1 MPAVAYPL
9 GMLLRCQFHPHS
21 HGPAVEER
29 VPTFTLRVY
38 GLLSSAQ
45 SSVHMPAGECIANI
59 GVRDGVGAAM
69 EAQLDSV
76 AAPAELEE
84 QPANGNGAAE
94 PQEAE
99 PVFAAGGAA
108 QLPPHVA
115 KRLWDSVDKPLLR
128 VGKSGV
134 QASHLTSLSELLAAH
149 RLVKVQLN
157 AVNSDVYA
165 VAKQLSEGTGEVFSP
180 LFASQL
186 SVACGCKRS

>member
-1 MPAVAYPL
+1 
-9 GMLLRCQFHPHS
+9 
-21 HGPAVEER
+21 
-29 VPTFTLRVY
+29 
-38 GLLSSAQ
+38 
-45 SSVHMPAGECIANI
+45 
-59 GVRDGVGAAM
+59 M

-84 QPANGNGAAE
+84 HPANGNGAAE

-99 PVFAAGGAA
+99 PLFAAGGAA

-165 VAKQLSEGTGEVFSP
+165 VAEQLSEGTGEFFSP
-180 LFASQL
+180 PSASQL